1 MKNDLTS
8 SKTNLSRLGRYYMKK
23 NLYLLNRKNYVLNL
37 KKILSNRHIKEES
50 TTNYY
55 IDDLTAN
62 LEKSIFDD
70 DYENDHDKIIEKQK
84 KKYMDHKD
92 KYKIHS
98 IQSFLISQ
106 KLKQKHP
113 VEGHKLLLF
122 PFDNFEINKKNIN
135 KNENSFDKISGRFD
149 DIKAIKKKNNSES
162 KICKKILNAKKID
175 VVKLKKYNG
184 LIIKKQ
190 EKKLNDKK
198 LLKKKLSNI
207 GSLNNITDISIFPT
221 IKNNT
226 NISTI
231 TNKKISPRKKY
242 KNKNIINSLE
252 NSKNI
257 KTNVDFKKMLSRTD
271 KVRYHSNE
279 ISNIYSP
286 ITPRYNLVHP
296 KTIIDFTYKEP
307 TSRKKDFSLKYRKNN
322 YEFFFDLDKVYS
334 KYNNHKETPSF
345 SLGKIPGRTPYIKNL
360 KEEFNE
366 SKHNKE
372 NSDKNNINTELNE
385 KINEIMKLKID
396 KLINSEKLEQEKKKR
411 NNILENAFQEIIKN
425 IILNKEKKDCDDER
439 LYKAMSENKINN
451 NYMKLLKA
459 FSEYKFL
466 NEINNNGLNKL

>member
-50 TTNYY
+50 ITNYY

-184 LIIKKQ
+184 LIRKKQ

-207 GSLNNITDISIFPT
+207 GSLNNITDKSIFPT

>member
-184 LIIKKQ
+184 LIRKKQ

-207 GSLNNITDISIFPT
+207 GSLNNITDKSIFPT

-231 TNKKISPRKKY
+231 TNKKILPRKKY

>member
-184 LIIKKQ
+184 LIRKKQ

-207 GSLNNITDISIFPT
+207 GSLNNITDKSIFPT

-286 ITPRYNLVHP
+286 ITPRYNFVHP

-334 KYNNHKETPSF
+334 
-345 SLGKIPGRTPYIKNL
+345 
-360 KEEFNE
+360 
-366 SKHNKE
+366 
-372 NSDKNNINTELNE
+372 
-385 KINEIMKLKID
+385 
-396 KLINSEKLEQEKKKR
+396 
-411 NNILENAFQEIIKN
+411 
-425 IILNKEKKDCDDER
+425 
-439 LYKAMSENKINN
+439 
-451 NYMKLLKA
+451 
-459 FSEYKFL
+459 
-466 NEINNNGLNKL
+466 

>member
-198 LLKKKLSNI
+198 LFKKKLSNI